1 MIVGY
6 KQSPLVV
13 FCSVLCKEPGLEFE
27 TMYHYYAVVAKIN
40 LAIACWLL
48 IYFLLLKCGCVSDRM
63 LIVST
68 WLIRRTCIMNPF
80 EVY

>member
-27 TMYHYYAVVAKIN
+27 TMYHYYAVVAKLSL
-40 LAIACWLL
+40 LAVAMISW
-48 IYFLLLKCGCVSDRM
+48 
-63 LIVST
+63 
-68 WLIRRTCIMNPF
+68 
-80 EVY
+80 